1 MIYDAFCFF
10 NELDLLEFRLKLLY
24 DHVDKFVICESNLTF
39 SGYNKSYNYYDNI
52 SRFEKWNDK
61 IIYLPIEQN
70 KEDFSFRDVNT
81 YTPDNGPFKVE
92 YEQRNALF
100 YIRENVKD
108 DDMVLMGDLDE
119 IPDPK
124 VIDQLKRTSDYKKEG
139 ALSLN
144 MLFHYYYTNCQVI
157 GYDRYWNGTV
167 VCDGKYFKDN
177 APQYIRDKRN
187 MYPRVLNGG
196 WHFSYLGGIE
206 KIKTKIRSFAHTEF
220 NRPDILSDDN
230 ISQAIAE
237 GKDILKRPGVSYSYV
252 SLEEYP
258 SHLKEV
264 MLQYPQF
271 IKDDT
276 K

>member
-24 DHVDKFVICESNLTF
+24 DHIDKFVICESNLTF
-39 SGYNKSYNYYDNI
+39 SGHNKSYNYYDNI

-61 IIYLPIEQN
+61 IIYLPIEQDKSN
-70 KEDFSFRDVNT
+70 FFFRDVDT

-100 YIRENVKD
+100 YIREHLKD
-108 DDMVLMGDLDE
+108 DDMILMGDLDE

-124 VIDQLKRTSDYKKEG
+124 IIDQLNSTSDYKKTG
-139 ALSLN
+139 AISLS

-157 GYDRYWNGTV
+157 GHDRYWNGTV
-167 VCDGKYFKDN
+167 VCNGRYFKDH
-177 APQYIRDKRN
+177 APQYVRDKRN
-187 MYPRVLNGG
+187 MYPRVPNGG